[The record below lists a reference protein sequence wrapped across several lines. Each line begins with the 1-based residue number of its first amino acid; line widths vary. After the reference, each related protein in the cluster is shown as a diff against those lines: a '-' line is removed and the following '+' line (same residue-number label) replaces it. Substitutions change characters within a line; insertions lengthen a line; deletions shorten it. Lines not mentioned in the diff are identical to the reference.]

1 MRLSDIPTPQITP
14 GYVASVDARAVGKLL
29 VGLGGGRCVAGEA
42 LDLAV
47 GLSAVAGIGMRV
59 GKGRPL
65 AVVHARSPEQVSQ
78 VAEALRAATVLSQRP
93 VSPPP
98 IVHETLIAA

>member
-1 MRLSDIPTPQITP
+1 
-14 GYVASVDARAVGKLL
+14 
-29 VGLGGGRCVAGEA
+29 LGGGRCVAGEA

-47 GLSAVAGIGMRV
+47 GLSEVSGIGMRV

-78 VAEALRAATVLSQRP
+78 AAEALRAATVLAERP

-98 IVHETLIAA
+98 IVHEIAVDA